1 MIPDPR
7 AAGQRRP
14 NPFAGGVIDRA
25 AERRRDAEWV
35 RARADDPEARL
46 IPVWRS
52 RSLVVRRG
60 ERDVAAALLTTGEAG
75 ALVEGADEWVF
86 LGLLGGRPLFAAEVR
101 DAAAD
106 AAHLLAGPGRLAAAD
121 DAPPELARFGELHD
135 LHRVGAMMEQGEGS
149 LLAYARALVT
159 WNRSHRFC
167 GRCGARTEPRDGG
180 HVRRCTN
187 AACAREHF
195 PRTDPAIIV
204 LVEDGD
210 RCLLGR
216 KSVWPD
222 GVYSTLAG
230 FVEPGESL
238 SEAVAREVFEE
249 SGIVVGGVRY
259 RSSQPWPFPSSLML
273 GFHAEAEGGE
283 LRIDRVELSDARWFH
298 RDEVRARREI
308 GLKLPSRVSIARRL
322 IEDWLA
328 GL

>member
-1 MIPDPR
+1 MIPGSGV
-7 AAGQRRP
+7 AGQRRP

-25 AERRRDAEWV
+25 TERRKDADWV
-35 RARADDPEARL
+35 RARAADPEARL

-60 ERDVAAALLTTGEAG
+60 ERDVAAALLTAEESA
-75 ALVEGADEWVF
+75 ALVEDMEEWVF
-86 LGLLGGRPLFAAEVR
+86 LGLLAGRPLFAAEVR
-101 DAAAD
+101 DEGRD

-135 LHRVGAMMEQGEGS
+135 LHRVGAMLEQGEGS

-159 WNRSHRFC
+159 WSRSHRFC
-167 GRCGARTEPRDGG
+167 GRCGARTVPGDGG

-187 AACAREHF
+187 DACAREHF

-204 LVEDGD
+204 LVEDGE

-216 KSVWPD
+216 KAVWPD

-238 SEAVAREVFEE
+238 SEAVAREVYEE

-273 GFHAEAEGGE
+273 GFHAEAVGGE
-283 LRIDRVELSDARWFH
+283 LRIDRDELSDARWFH

-308 GLKLPSRVSIARRL
+308 GLELPSRVSIARRL

-328 GL
+328 GR